1 MSQEQAD
8 LRTKLTDAESELETL
23 GTAKASLEEEN
34 KVANSNLVLM
44 FKKKTEYA
52 SRAFFVCKII

>member
-34 KVANSNLVLM
+34 KVANSNLVLR

-52 SRAFFVCKII
+52 SRAFSV